1 MTDASENEEDDE
13 ENALIEQALRLGD
26 LRKEVMDRI
35 DGPFAEYGTGNLPMD
50 TQEAFWKHILAFES
64 AEDST
69 IGERLQKEAGFVPVD
84 PNELRNDDEVHA
96 ALWDLLHALASIR
109 VFVSTTDHLSDS
121 ELYRLLCYGA
131 LESPTSVPPPGS
143 EWNTRVS
150 AHEYGTADDPDGTQT
165 YLRYYADEEMRATWP
180 DEVPPKEDP
189 PYDRDRFLP
198 DAPEYG

>member
-1 MTDASENEEDDE
+1 MPDPSENKDDE
-13 ENALIEQALRLGD
+13 NPLIEQALRLGD
-26 LRKEVMDRI
+26 LRKEVMDRV

-69 IGERLQKEAGFVPVD
+69 HEERLKKDAGFVPVD
-84 PNELRNDDEVHA
+84 PETLQSEDEVHA

-109 VFVSTTDHLSDS
+109 VFVSTTDHLSDA
-121 ELYRLLCYGA
+121 ELYCLLYKEA
-131 LESPTSVPPPGS
+131 LASPTAVPPSGS
-143 EWNTRVS
+143 EWNTRIP

-165 YLRYYADEEMRATWP
+165 YLRYYADEETRAIWP

-198 DAPEYG
+198 DAPE